1 MSFDKIFCFVVIA
14 IVARITDFGLSAN
27 LSGIRLED
35 RDLLPPMLCASF
47 PHPHGRKPRSFQ
59 SAHVQES
66 LECNE
71 DQRPH
76 GAGASLWNGG

>member
-1 MSFDKIFCFVVIA
+1 MSFDKTFCFVVIV
-14 IVARITDFGLSAN
+14 IVARIIGFDLFAS

-35 RDLLPPMLCASF
+35 RDLRFPMLCASSL
-47 PHPHGRKPRSFQ
+47 HPRGRKPQSFQ
-59 SAHVQES
+59 SAHVQEN

-76 GAGASLWNGG
+76 GAGALLWNGG